1 MFRPRRVLLRYLG
14 LILRSMTSLSFWMF
28 LLSRILTLVLQPLLC
43 FLVSVPWALRLFCG
57 FPWFFRRSLGLV
69 TVLRLVGVWLLIF
82 GGLLNFT
89 DLLSILLFGAFVIF
103 SGPFAVPLG
112 AVVLMSWTPF
122 PVSLVLTV
130 FGSSIRLLI

>member
-1 MFRPRRVLLRYLG
+1 M
-14 LILRSMTSLSFWMF
+14 
-28 LLSRILTLVLQPLLC
+28 
-43 FLVSVPWALRLFCG
+43 
-57 FPWFFRRSLGLV
+57 
-69 TVLRLVGVWLLIF
+69 IF

-130 FGSSIRLLI
+130 FGSSIRLLIWGVILSMTILVSPLTPWSILLSCCFKASVTYYVTCFLRLLWWVLGRGSG